1 MIDKFVSIRNMTKFR
16 ICSLNT
22 EVILFILDNMAI
34 YLLSNHCMPFLQ
46 IEVPQE
52 IKFGDQIYA
61 LPPATKNYVPNP
73 NIISGGA
80 TPSIMVEL
88 GKALLKSAEDGDTN
102 EVKNLIG
109 RGAPMTAD
117 WLGMLKRVSK
127 KCTDKCLSSS

>member
-1 MIDKFVSIRNMTKFR
+1 
-16 ICSLNT
+16 
-22 EVILFILDNMAI
+22 
-34 YLLSNHCMPFLQ
+34 
-46 IEVPQE
+46 
-52 IKFGDQIYA
+52 
-61 LPPATKNYVPNP
+61 
-73 NIISGGA
+73 
-80 TPSIMVEL
+80 MVEL